1 MEGKKSLRIGLEE
14 LCSAMEDSSYEHE
27 YYLDLKTGEIVF
39 LSDIDG
45 EETDELRDGIDEEPG
60 RFEQIP
66 KAGSHE
72 MLAFQVMAEV
82 MGFYQSLGEF

>member
-1 MEGKKSLRIGLEE
+1 MANPTNLGIMAMEGKKSLRIGLEE

-45 EETDELRDGIDEEPG
+45 EELLVT
-60 RFEQIP
+60 P
-66 KAGSHE
+66 KLSWWSSV
-72 MLAFQVMAEV
+72 LW
-82 MGFYQSLGEF
+82 S